1 MGPRL
6 RRNRSAGCLGS
17 SHRASSRFERRVAPL
32 LPCDFVAG
40 GFGHHRL
47 CVQCLPASWL
57 RPPPDSGQPSRPEQ
71 TQLRCNSSQR
81 VRNDLRKAI
90 IFVAMLRLLL
100 VAAFL
105 SAASARELSQLELEP
120 ALAAD
125 DECDAVAGEPC
136 GVQLLQARSS
146 KESQMSSTVNS
157 SDNMSSTEPSELPE
171 ADGPEDGEQLLQ
183 HDALVAEVQS
193 GNFWFV
199 SRKACGNTR
208 GSAER
213 LWAGQCQPALW
224 DRSLSVRGHV
234 PGRQHICPNL
244 REHGLR
250 RHLGDEQDLGTRR
263 VLGHPA
269 PRRRRRAG
277 AVRLRLRCRT
287 TDRDADGPAGVQLM
301 VTDARTPS
309 AWATLAGR
317 PRVAACAGPV
327 RCAGPGGSV
336 RGSARTAEV
345 VDVDSCYDVPTD
357 FSLSKNALF
366 LGSFCSSARDQVSA
380 CGRGAEHPREL
391 RGMGGARPQGLLHG
405 AEHGQQKKEGRR
417 LSHAP
422 SDFC

>member
-1 MGPRL
+1 
-6 RRNRSAGCLGS
+6 
-17 SHRASSRFERRVAPL
+17 
-32 LPCDFVAG
+32 
-40 GFGHHRL
+40 
-47 CVQCLPASWL
+47 
-57 RPPPDSGQPSRPEQ
+57 
-71 TQLRCNSSQR
+71 
-81 VRNDLRKAI
+81 
-90 IFVAMLRLLL
+90 
-100 VAAFL
+100 
-105 SAASARELSQLELEP
+105 
-120 ALAAD
+120 
-125 DECDAVAGEPC
+125 
-136 GVQLLQARSS
+136 
-146 KESQMSSTVNS
+146 MSSTVNS

-301 VTDARTPS
+301 V

-336 RGSARTAEV
+336 RGSARTSGVAEV
-345 VDVDSCYDVPTD
+345 PSEARRGRLVYSRSLGLSVDEHRSAPGSPGVDG
-357 FSLSKNALF
+357 SKNALF

>member
-301 VTDARTPS
+301 VTDARRLGDLGGP
-309 AWATLAGR
+309 A
-317 PRVAACAGPV
+317 PRRRVRGAGPV
-327 RCAGPGGSV
+327 RGAGGQRAGFRADVGG
-336 RGSARTAEV
+336 
-345 VDVDSCYDVPTD
+345 C
-357 FSLSKNALF
+357 
-366 LGSFCSSARDQVSA
+366 
-380 CGRGAEHPREL
+380 
-391 RGMGGARPQGLLHG
+391 
-405 AEHGQQKKEGRR
+405 
-417 LSHAP
+417 
-422 SDFC
+422 